1 MNLNEGYF
9 SGVLCTC
16 VINYVILCL
25 DYIANVTLSGPE
37 AAAVHT
43 MLSYSIQV
51 TSRFGTNY
59 TGPITYTWDFRDGT
73 TTTGATASHTYHTAN
88 KYLISYTASN
98 PVGST
103 ANITPVLIEE
113 SMIFNIV

>member
-1 MNLNEGYF
+1 MV
-9 SGVLCTC
+9 VLSRN
-16 VINYVILCL
+16 VANYVILCL

-37 AAAVHT
+37 TAAVHT

-51 TSRFGTNY
+51 TSKFGTNY

-88 KYLISYTASN
+88 RYLISYTASN
-98 PVGST
+98 PVGSI

-113 SMIFNIV
+113 SIMIFNIV